1 MNKEKEI
8 EAIIESIYGLVLE
21 AKKEN
26 DILEKLEAADAHRIS
41 HQELDEL
48 NSKVKDAHSSA
59 QKSKEKSP
67 NWSNLDFKNNQSS
80 EVKKFTKENNLD
92 LKQLHKK
99 IEFIFKTTVKKYIRK
114 KVKGMMERQFSN
126 YSKQMLKDKLK

>member
-26 DILEKLEAADAHRIS
+26 DILEKLEVADAHRIS
-41 HQELDEL
+41 HQELDGL
-48 NSKVKDAHSSA
+48 NSKVMDARSSA

-92 LKQLHKK
+92 LKQLHIK

-114 KVKGMMERQFSN
+114 KVRGMIERQFSN